1 MGWFSFK
8 TLLSDKNGG
17 LDFGDDYGITRK
29 EAIEKLKLSGQVLL
43 VNPAS

>member
-1 MGWFSFK
+1 MVFLLK

-17 LDFGDDYGITRK
+17 LDFGHDYGISRK